1 MFLILYITSNKFRI
15 QNIGETKIHAKPKIT
30 ETKIRKQIT
39 KLKNTKSQKAEK
51 LGGGGG
57 ASGGAE
63 KPFNGVQLR
72 SVSPKAQDFVMNMK
86 KREMETSCEDLG

>member
-1 MFLILYITSNKFRI
+1 MRN
-15 QNIGETKIHAKPKIT
+15 Q
-30 ETKIRKQIT
+30 
-39 KLKNTKSQKAEK
+39 KSQKPKFASK
-51 LGGGGG
+51 SRNLKTPNLRKQRNWGGGG

-72 SVSPKAQDFVMNMK
+72 SVSPKAQDFLMNMK